1 MTNFIK
7 SLQNQSEVELSQMRN
22 FMQNKLSEDAALQL
36 KSKEKNNI
44 LFNELVRIGQESE
57 KQQVALSGLNQQLEE
72 RIAFLEQRLQQS
84 EQNSQMINRKGD
96 AASIFLN
103 DVFEKVEGKLMGLEQ
118 NVQLMT
124 MEQNKE
130 RENIGRM
137 EVINLKNNEEFRGM
151 VGSLQNDFQYKLEVK
166 MTDLVNRLLS
176 EQEERQRQME
186 DMRYQVE
193 MKDRM
198 EKEKSKQG
206 MDELRDRYNQM
217 DSVVRQEFQ
226 RKDQAIAQ
234 VQSNIEGQIRGIN
247 GWIRQE
253 ELARAQ

>member
-1 MTNFIK
+1 
-7 SLQNQSEVELSQMRN
+7 
-22 FMQNKLSEDAALQL
+22 
-36 KSKEKNNI
+36 
-44 LFNELVRIGQESE
+44 
-57 KQQVALSGLNQQLEE
+57 
-72 RIAFLEQRLQQS
+72 
-84 EQNSQMINRKGD
+84 MINRKGD

-118 NVQLMT
+118 NFQLMT